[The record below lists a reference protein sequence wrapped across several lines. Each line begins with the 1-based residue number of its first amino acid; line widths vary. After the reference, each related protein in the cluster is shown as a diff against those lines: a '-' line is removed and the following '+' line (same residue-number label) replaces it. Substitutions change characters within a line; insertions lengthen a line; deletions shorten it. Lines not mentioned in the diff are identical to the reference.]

1 MLDYKSI
8 LVKRFALGMSGRDI
22 AKELGCSKSGI
33 NKFLV
38 AFSKC
43 DTLGYPLPR
52 EITNYAIHQEVYGAP
67 PSQKGQRH
75 EDYEKGRDLSWPLN
89 SAAWPLRN
97 ALVATPARRM
107 QHKRYKHGF
116 KSIRISLRFIVG
128 IHDYS
133 RNQEEKRSL
142 LSRCIAWDI
151 GSE

>member
-107 QHKRYKHGF
+107 QT
-116 KSIRISLRFIVG
+116 L
-128 IHDYS
+128 
-133 RNQEEKRSL
+133 
-142 LSRCIAWDI
+142 
-151 GSE
+151 

>member
-107 QHKRYKHGF
+107 HFSFPQF
-116 KSIRISLRFIVG
+116 VSSIQNCILPRRAVVEELPN
-128 IHDYS
+128 S
-133 RNQEEKRSL
+133 RSAVQN
-142 LSRCIAWDI
+142 SRLI
-151 GSE
+151 